1 MKYHALVVDDTPGIL
16 DDVKDRL
23 ESMGHTCDCVGCQG
37 KAREL
42 LLKNRYSYAVL
53 DLEIPV
59 RYGRPSRIQNGVNL
73 LNEIR
78 ATKGYERLPV
88 ICMTS
93 HGHDGPDLAISV
105 LRGNGATDYVKK
117 PFPEEGHTLEK
128 AVRDALA
135 SSGRDRPGAAKLL
148 SVSHTRPP
156 QPFEQGDMVFF
167 EDRVELCGVKVCGN
181 GDSGMIRRIL
191 EELKL
196 KGTNGE
202 HVRRSGEDLAR
213 RVECERGQN
222 GVAECIRDFRN
233 TASQALRDEA
243 NIACN
248 RLHDIILNDRRY
260 GYRLS
265 KKIIV
270 RNENDDPQT
279 KANDPQRNAGNAES
293 GFIGGPNDPV
303 MTPNDPQNDP
313 VNDPQSD
320 PVNQAENGDLNERQ
334 QWAME
339 RLMAAG
345 KVRCS
350 EITAQFDCSP
360 TTAKRDMKQLRRMG
374 KAEFHGPPRTGHW
387 RPASG

>member
-1 MKYHALVVDDTPGIL
+1 LTYHALVVDDTPAIL
-16 DDVKDRL
+16 DDVRDRL
-23 ESMGHTCDCVGCQG
+23 ESMGHTCDCVGCQD

-59 RYGRPSRIQNGVNL
+59 RYGRPSRIQNGANL

-78 ATKGYERLPV
+78 STKGYERLPV

-105 LRGNGATDYVKK
+105 LRGNGATDYVRK

-135 SSGRDRPGAAKLL
+135 ATGRDRPGAATLL
-148 SVSHTRPP
+148 AAAQGRPP

-191 EELKL
+191 EELKQ
-196 KGTNGE
+196 KAANGE

-233 TASQALRDEA
+233 AASQALCDEA
-243 NIACN
+243 NIECN
-248 RLHDIILNDRRY
+248 RLRDIIVNDRRY

-265 KKIIV
+265 KKIVV
-270 RNENDDPQT
+270 RNGDDLQTMADDPQ
-279 KANDPQRNAGNAES
+279 GNAENAEK
-293 GFIGGPNDPV
+293 GIRRGLNDPV

-320 PVNQAENGDLNERQ
+320 PVNQAEIADLNERQ
-334 QWAME
+334 QWAMQ
-339 RLMAAG
+339 RLAAAG
-345 KVRCS
+345 KVRCG
-350 EITAQFDCSP
+350 EIAAQFDCSS